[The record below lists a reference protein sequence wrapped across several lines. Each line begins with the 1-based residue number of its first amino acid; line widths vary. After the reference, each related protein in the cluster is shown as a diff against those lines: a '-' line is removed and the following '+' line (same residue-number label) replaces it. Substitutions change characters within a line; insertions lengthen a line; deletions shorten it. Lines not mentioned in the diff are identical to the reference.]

1 MKRLRSAPNL
11 VVATMWADALN
22 AAGYPAQVF
31 SRYLSSIAGEIP
43 PDQALPTVW
52 VMDARQALAALAFL
66 DALERPCAGPPWICT
81 GCGER
86 HTGSFSQCW
95 NCGAQRPADS

>member
-11 VVATMWADALN
+11 VIATLWVDALN

-43 PDQALPTVW
+43 PDQALPAVW
-52 VMDARQALAALAFL
+52 LMNEADVAPARALL
-66 DALERPCAGPPWICT
+66 DALEQPRWSAPWSCPQ
-81 GCGER
+81 CGER
-86 HTGSFSQCW
+86 HPGQFTQCW
-95 NCGAQRPADS
+95 HCGGQRPPF